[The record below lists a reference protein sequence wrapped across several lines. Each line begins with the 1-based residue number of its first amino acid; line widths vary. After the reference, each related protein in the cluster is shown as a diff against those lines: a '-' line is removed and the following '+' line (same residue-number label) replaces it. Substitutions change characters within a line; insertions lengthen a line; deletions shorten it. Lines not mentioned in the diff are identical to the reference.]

1 MPAQEAEAVLPYY
14 RMIIKEERKG
24 KRYPKVIAAVLAAT
38 TLFSTV
44 ASAAEG
50 FAGWNA
56 ENKDD
61 AWTVYTTTDWNSMAE
76 YMVLENNSSSTQAL
90 HLSTKV
96 NSLRNTVKDTL
107 KNLDD
112 HPGLYKNTAYTELM
126 LAMIQVLSGG
136 NPSADDPCCIKTYID
151 PDARDMTAEK
161 SIRKLFYRLTACEE
175 AHAVKYGETSVY
187 ANNEALQA
195 VVQGVVLGTKYA
207 RETEKYSVSN
217 AQAYIDGHREDLHGN
232 PSASFAREVGK
243 RYTATQSGSQYVG
256 NQDNEVA
263 RKIVEAAYT
272 QLGTPYVW
280 GGTTPYRGLDCS
292 GLTQYCH
299 RMAGVTIPRTSGPQ
313 GSGGMAVTTPEPGDI
328 VCYSGH
334 VGIYI
339 GGGQMIHAPQPGQVV
354 CIVKVWGNP
363 WYRRY
368 W

>member
-1 MPAQEAEAVLPYY
+1 MRRYKKVLVAVLVTVSV
-14 RMIIKEERKG
+14 M
-24 KRYPKVIAAVLAAT
+24 
-38 TLFSTV
+38 STV
-44 ASAAEG
+44 SLAAEG
-50 FAGWNA
+50 FAGWN
-56 ENKDD
+56 EETKDD
-61 AWTVYTTTDWNSMAE
+61 VWTVYATTDWNSMADLL
-76 YMVLENNSSSTQAL
+76 VLENNTSSTQAL
-90 HLSTKV
+90 HLSAKV
-96 NSLRNTVKDTL
+96 NSLRNMVKDTL
-107 KNLDD
+107 KKLDD

-126 LAMIQVLSGG
+126 LAMIQILSNG
-136 NPSADDPCCIKTYID
+136 NPSSDDPCCIKTYID
-151 PDARDMTAEK
+151 PSAEGMTAEK

-187 ANNEALQA
+187 ANNESLMA
-195 VVQGVVLGTKYA
+195 VVQGVVLGTDYSKT
-207 RETEKYSVSN
+207 TEKYSVTN
-217 AQAYIDGHREDLHGN
+217 AQAYIDAHKEELHGN
-232 PSASFAREVGK
+232 SSAKFAQEVGK

-354 CIVKVWGNP
+354 CITKVWGNP